1 MNSLASTFSWWMVQ
15 VVPANPRIF
24 VEIFDAVTKGVL
36 DPKDRP
42 DGKMFRLGPV
52 VIENSRGKILHQGV
66 SSEPEI
72 IDLLGKMI
80 ELGNREDVP
89 SLYAASICH
98 FLFEYIHPS
107 MTVTGERGGIFS
119 R

>member
-1 MNSLASTFSWWMVQ
+1 
-15 VVPANPRIF
+15 
-24 VEIFDAVTKGVL
+24 
-36 DPKDRP
+36 
-42 DGKMFRLGPV
+42 MFRLGPV

-98 FLFEYIHPS
+98 FLFEYIHPFYDGNGR
-107 MTVTGERGGIFS
+107 TGEVSS
-119 R
+119 RVEPERDVVAAYGVVAL

>member
-1 MNSLASTFSWWMVQ
+1 M
-15 VVPANPRIF
+15 
-24 VEIFDAVTKGVL
+24 L

-89 SLYAASICH
+89 TSMQPQSAIFSLSI
-98 FLFEYIHPS
+98 FTPS
-107 MTVTGERGGIFS
+107 MTVTGEREVSS
-119 R
+119 RVEPERDVVAAYGVVAL